1 MNNYTCSKRSKHIM
15 VYVRSVG
22 SKAIWIVVFRKLY
35 IMQETIFLARFLQS
49 AKLSPI
55 FVMRET
61 MTLIVQFR
69 RGSAKWKG
77 VESR

>member
-22 SKAIWIVVFRKLY
+22 SQAIFRKLY

-55 FVMRET
+55 FVTRET